1 MSLTPRTASQIATVA
16 HVTTH
21 ETGSIIAA
29 IATAPGRAAIGVV
42 RVSGPN
48 LKALAQSLLG
58 KVPASRHA
66 ALCDFLDENG
76 EIIDRGIALYF
87 PAPHSYTGEDV
98 LELQCHGG
106 PAVLQLLLRRCLA
119 LGARLAEPG
128 EYTKRAFLND
138 KLDLAQAESVAD
150 LIDASTGEAAKSALR
165 SLQGAFSTEVNA
177 LTKSLIE
184 LRTLVEA
191 TLDFPEEDAEFLEQA
206 NAVGKLRAIHAQL
219 EKVLLAAR
227 QGSIL
232 REGITVVLAGRPN
245 VGKSSLLNRLAG
257 EDVAIVTSVPGTT
270 RDAIRQAIEIE
281 GIPLHVI
288 DTAGLR
294 ETKDEVEKIG
304 IARTW
309 AAIEKAD
316 AVLLIIDSTQ
326 SESREDRKILER
338 LPATLPRICVYNK
351 IDLLPAQPKS
361 EALDG
366 EIRVYLS
373 AKTGAG
379 VDLLCAQLLHV
390 VGWQPTGEGVYMAR
404 ARHLSAL
411 REAGQHL
418 SGALENRAQIE
429 FFAEELKLAQNALS
443 KITGEFTTDD
453 LLGEIFSRFCI
464 GK

>member
-1 MSLTPRTASQIATVA
+1 MANADV
-16 HVTTH
+16 
-21 ETGSIIAA
+21 IAA

-42 RVSGPN
+42 RVTGPN
-48 LKALAQSLLG
+48 LKALALALLG
-58 KVPASRHA
+58 KIPAPRHA
-66 ALCDFLDENG
+66 ALCDFLFENG
-76 EIIDRGIALYF
+76 EAIDRGIALYF

-98 LELQCHGG
+98 LELHGHGG
-106 PAVLQLLLRRCLA
+106 AAVLQLLLQRCLA
-119 LGARLAEPG
+119 VGARLAEPG
-128 EYTKRAFLND
+128 EFTKRAFLND

-150 LIDASTGEAAKSALR
+150 LIDATTGEAAKSALR

-191 TLDFPEEDAEFLEQA
+191 SLDFPEEDVEFLEQA
-206 NAVGKLRAIHAQL
+206 NAVGKLRAIQAQL

-227 QGSIL
+227 QGNIL

-257 EDVAIVTSVPGTT
+257 EEVAIVTSVPGTT

-281 GIPLHVI
+281 GVPLHVV

-294 ETKDEVEKIG
+294 DTKDEVEKIG

-316 AVLLIIDSTQ
+316 AALLIIDSTQ
-326 SESREDRKILER
+326 SESLEDRKILER
-338 LPATLPRICVYNK
+338 MPGTLPRICVYNK
-351 IDLLPAQPKS
+351 IDLLPARPKS

-379 VDLLCAQLLHV
+379 VDLLRTQLLQV
-390 VGWQPTGEGVYMAR
+390 VGWQPTGEGVFMAR

-411 REAGQHL
+411 HEAGQHL
-418 SGALENRAQIE
+418 SGALENRGQIE
-429 FFAEELKLAQNALS
+429 FVAEELKLAQNALS
-443 KITGEFTTDD
+443 RITGEFTSDD
-453 LLGEIFSRFCI
+453 LLGEIFSHFCI